1 LAWFFSVTRL
11 VARGQLQ
18 IALGDDARP
27 VVRAKIARQSV
38 VSLVIADSLV
48 AGHR

>member
-1 LAWFFSVTRL
+1 
-11 VARGQLQ
+11 
-18 IALGDDARP
+18 
-27 VVRAKIARQSV
+27 VRAKIARQSV